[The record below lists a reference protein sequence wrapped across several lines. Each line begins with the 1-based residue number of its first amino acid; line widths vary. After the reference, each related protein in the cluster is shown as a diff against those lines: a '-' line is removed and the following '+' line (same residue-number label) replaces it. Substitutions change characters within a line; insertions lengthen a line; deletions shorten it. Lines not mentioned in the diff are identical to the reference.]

1 VRRGTSKRSWL
12 PWVTLG
18 ILLLIVFLPIYWVLI
33 TSLKGTR
40 QILMSES
47 IYYPDPP
54 TLQHYLELF
63 TESRFLRWMVN
74 SVMVACGS
82 TAIALV
88 TGGLGAYALTRLRFP
103 GKKMVASAVMITYLV
118 PPGLMFIPLYQIFI
132 KVNFTNSLGT
142 LIAAYPSFTVP
153 FSTWFLMGFF
163 RSIPRE
169 LEEAALIDG
178 ATRTQAF
185 VRVILPLA
193 TPGILAAGLFC
204 FTLAWNEF
212 LYALIFISS
221 DRLRTLPVGLN
232 EFLTADV
239 YNWGQLMGA
248 TFLAALPVAI
258 FYIYLQKYMI
268 QGLTAGAV
276 KG

>member
-1 VRRGTSKRSWL
+1 VWL
-12 PWVTLG
+12 QLVVLVL
-18 ILLLIVFLPIYWVLI
+18 LLLIVFIPIYWVLI
-33 TSLKGTR
+33 TSLKNTR
-40 QILMSES
+40 QILLSES
-47 IYYPDPP
+47 VYYPNPP
-54 TLQHYLELF
+54 TLRHYIDLIV
-63 TESRFLRWMVN
+63 ESRFGLWMLN
-74 SVMVACGS
+74 SVLVAFGS
-82 TAIALV
+82 TAIALAA
-88 TGGLGAYALTRLRFP
+88 GCLGAYALTRLRFP
-103 GKKMVASAVMITYLV
+103 GKKLLASVVMITYLI

-142 LIAAYPSFTVP
+142 LMAAYPSFTVP
-153 FSTWFLMGFF
+153 FATWFLMGFF

-185 VRVILPLA
+185 VRVLLPLSA
-193 TPGILAAGLFC
+193 PGILAAGLFC

-248 TFLAALPVAI
+248 TFLAALPVVV
-258 FYIYLQKYMI
+258 FYIYLQRYMI
-268 QGLTAGAV
+268 HGLTAGAV

>member
-1 VRRGTSKRSWL
+1 MRHCTGRGRWL
-12 PWVTLG
+12 QLLVLV
-18 ILLLIVFLPIYWVLI
+18 LLLCIVFVPIYWVVI
-33 TSLKGTR
+33 TSLKDTR
-40 QILMSES
+40 QILLSES
-47 IYYPDPP
+47 VYYPNPP
-54 TLQHYLELF
+54 TLRHYLDLIV
-63 TESRFLRWMVN
+63 ESRFGLWMLN
-74 SVMVACGS
+74 SVAVAFGS
-82 TAIALV
+82 TAIALAA
-88 TGGLGAYALTRLRFP
+88 GCLGAYALTRLRFP
-103 GKKMVASAVMITYLV
+103 GKKLLASVVMITYLI

-132 KVNFTNSLGT
+132 KASFTNSLGT

-153 FSTWFLMGFF
+153 FATWFLMGFF
-163 RSIPRE
+163 RSIPKE

-185 VRVILPLA
+185 VRVLLPLSA
-193 TPGILAAGLFC
+193 PGILAAGLFC

-248 TFLAALPVAI
+248 TFLAALPVVV

>member
-1 VRRGTSKRSWL
+1 MRQRTGRGMWL
-12 PWVTLG
+12 QLLVLG
-18 ILLLIVFLPIYWVLI
+18 LLLFMVFVPIYWVVI
-33 TSLKGTR
+33 TSLKDTR
-40 QILMSES
+40 QILLSES
-47 IYYPDPP
+47 VYYPNPP
-54 TLQHYLELF
+54 TLRHYLDLIV
-63 TESRFLRWMVN
+63 ESRFGLWMLN
-74 SVMVACGS
+74 SVVVAFGS
-82 TAIALV
+82 TAIALAV
-88 TGGLGAYALTRLRFP
+88 GCLGAYALTRLRFP
-103 GKKMVASAVMITYLV
+103 GKKLLASVVMITYLI

-132 KVNFTNSLGT
+132 KANFTNSLGT
-142 LIAAYPSFTVP
+142 LIAAYPSFSVP
-153 FSTWFLMGFF
+153 FATWFLMGFF
-163 RSIPRE
+163 RSIPKE

-185 VRVILPLA
+185 VRVLLPLSA
-193 TPGILAAGLFC
+193 PGILAAGLFC

-248 TFLAALPVAI
+248 TFLAALPVVV